1 MKRVAVIG
9 AGVSGLACADSL
21 GAQTAALFDSS
32 PRPGGHAHTRT
43 VEYGGVKADADVA
56 FMVYNRG
63 NYPHF
68 CRLLEQKQISGRPT
82 DMSFSVVHEEFNLEY
97 NGGNLRGLFADSRN
111 LFQPHFRRMLT
122 DILRFNKIARRDL
135 HGGEVPD
142 DETVAEYVV
151 RRGLSKYFADAY
163 LLPMGASIWSCSRG
177 DFAATPARFALSFFD
192 NYGLLQLFNR
202 PQWMHI
208 PGGSQRYVK
217 AVIDSLEPGTWR
229 GDATVTSVRVE
240 DDNVYVRVNNQDEEQ
255 FDAAVLA
262 VHAPEALQML
272 SNPSDVER
280 EVLSSFIYTANR
292 GALHTD
298 DSILPSRKAARA
310 CWNYRVFG
318 NGEDA
323 QAAATYNLSLLQHL
337 PHGKDGSPL
346 LLTLNAGIAK
356 INPDK
361 ILSHL
366 DYAHPLPDATAM
378 KARARADEIN
388 GQRGLFFCGAY
399 WGDGFHE
406 DGAASGIRAAHAVR
420 KFLT

>member
-9 AGVSGLACADSL
+9 AGVSGLACADAL

-32 PRPGGHAHTRT
+32 PRPGGHAHTLA
-43 VEYGGVKADADVA
+43 VQYGGVKADADVA

-68 CRLLEQKQISGRPT
+68 CRLLEQKQIAGRPT

-97 NGGNLRGLFADSRN
+97 NGGNLRGLFADPRN
-111 LFQPHFRRMLT
+111 FFCPRFRRMLA
-122 DILRFNKIARRDL
+122 DVFRFNRIARRDL
-135 HGGEVPD
+135 RSGTVPA
-142 DETVAEYVV
+142 DETVAQYVV
-151 RRGLSKYFADAY
+151 RRGLSGYFADAY

-192 NYGLLQLFNR
+192 NYGLLQLFGR
-202 PQWMHI
+202 PQWMHV
-208 PGGSQRYVK
+208 PGGSHRYVK
-217 AVIDSLEPGTWR
+217 AIVNSLAPGTWR
-229 GDATVTSVRVE
+229 GGATVTSVRAEAGGVF
-240 DDNVYVRVNNQDEEQ
+240 VRAENQNEEH
-255 FDAAVLA
+255 FNAAVLA
-262 VHAPEALQML
+262 VHAPDALQIL

-280 EVLSSFIYTANR
+280 EVLSSFTYTDNR

-298 DSILPSRKAARA
+298 DSILPSRRAARA

-318 NGEDA
+318 SGEDA
-323 QAAATYNLSLLQHL
+323 RAAATYDLSLLQHL
-337 PHGKDGSPL
+337 PRGKDGAPL
-346 LLTLNAGIAK
+346 LLTLNAGIAA

-361 ILSHL
+361 ILAHL
-366 DYAHPLPDATAM
+366 DYAHPLPDAAAM

-406 DGAASGIRAAHAVR
+406 DGAASGARAAQAVME
-420 KFLT
+420 FLA